1 MLAPLR
7 FRTTVNGVMSQ
18 LQTRGLNYIRLQYA
32 DCCVSCRGL
41 RFCTSGSRMIL
52 AFSYGRLR
60 RALTSWPCFATATTQ
75 ARWGLPTSQE
85 RDSGGKGKA
94 RGFVSHKLSR
104 SRPTSASPLHA
115 ESSVEFDAT
124 RLWPPIW
131 KSLYHQLSAQR
142 REYMEWLYFCLLTSN
157 Q

>member
-7 FRTTVNGVMSQ
+7 FRTTVNRRNEPIADAGTQ
-18 LQTRGLNYIRLQYA
+18 PHPITIRWLL
-32 DCCVSCRGL
+32 RELPGL

-60 RALTSWPCFATATTQ
+60 RALTSWPCFATATMQ